1 MIKLPA
7 LTSRRPQL
15 NSGGSNNNKI
25 GSKSMKPSAAASRTS
40 AAAVVPVPSIRLV
53 GRLAPH
59 VFLGQLWH
67 PRRPTTRSVVV
78 KNAGT
83 LVRGRDGKLRGPW
96 KEWQAAKRLMLHGV
110 RDQASASGSTSGHRN
125 VVQVLDVHLQSNWQV
140 YLVMEHCPG
149 GDLLAHLI
157 RTQPED
163 RVSERV
169 ALDIILQVARGLH
182 YLHTT
187 CGLAHRDV
195 SLENILVARDGAFK
209 IGDLGLSTRADTLAF
224 GCVGKTQYVAPE
236 VVTMTAYDPVKAD
249 IWSLGVVLFML
260 VTGSPLV
267 EFAAP
272 ISPEFQA
279 FKAIGCR
286 GMLRARGVELSRLTD
301 DLLTGM
307 LESDPRRRFATM
319 GQILAHPAMAG
330 AATATGEPRYSSSCS
345 ESGEGS
351 SESGEGSSGSER
363 STRNSGSG
371 PSDPVSN

>member
-1 MIKLPA
+1 
-7 LTSRRPQL
+7 
-15 NSGGSNNNKI
+15 
-25 GSKSMKPSAAASRTS
+25 MKPSAASSRS
-40 AAAVVPVPSIRLV
+40 SVAAVAPVSSSIHV
-53 GRLAPH
+53 VKRLAPH
-59 VFLGQLWH
+59 VFLGQLTH
-67 PRRPTTRSVVV
+67 SRGSPARPVVV

-96 KEWQAAKRLMLHGV
+96 KEWQAAKRLMLHGS
-110 RDQASASGSTSGHRN
+110 RHRSTADSSTSGHRN
-125 VVQVLDVHLQSNWQV
+125 VIHVLDVHLHSNWQV
-140 YLVMEHCPG
+140 FLVMEHCPG

-163 RVSERV
+163 QVSERV
-169 ALDIILQVARGLH
+169 ALNIVLQVARGLH

-195 SLENILVARDGAFK
+195 SLENIFVAHDGTFK
-209 IGDLGLSTRADTLAF
+209 IGDFGLSTRADTLAF

-272 ISPEFQA
+272 ISPEFQK
-279 FKAIGCR
+279 FKSIGCR
-286 GMLRARGVELSRLTD
+286 GMLRSRGVELSSAAV

-307 LESDPRRRFATM
+307 LECDPRCRFSSMA
-319 GQILAHPAMAG
+319 QILAHSAMAG
-330 AATATGEPRYSSSCS
+330 ASAATEAPSVQDNGCGAGTSASTSSDRR
-345 ESGEGS
+345 GQ
-351 SESGEGSSGSER
+351 
-363 STRNSGSG
+363 
-371 PSDPVSN
+371 